1 LSAGIESLVMFD
13 FPTIPSDVEGVLDA
27 LSKQSSPAKCCECN
41 CAVIAIDIT
50 FFTPGSGSK
59 AWVIPG
65 QLCPNCQLLDAAELV
80 PLADC

>member
-1 LSAGIESLVMFD
+1 MVD
-13 FPTIPSDVEGVLDA
+13 FPTIPPDVEDVLDA
-27 LSKQSSPAKCCECN
+27 VSKQSSPTKCCECD

-50 FFTPGSGSK
+50 FFALGSDSK